1 MGSTCGCLAKEIEEE
16 IPPFHNDI
24 TSTRLF
30 PILLNDAADEQIQVP
45 VIDLERKFTEMI
57 DSLTITSSTVRVL
70 SSSHL

>member
-24 TSTRLF
+24 VSTRVF
-30 PILLNDAADEQIQVP
+30 PISFNHSTDEQIQVP
-45 VIDLERKFTEMI
+45 IIDLERKFTEMI
-57 DSLTITSSTVRVL
+57 DSLTITSPTVRVL